1 MIVFLKLKES
11 VKKEALKID
20 HLLGFACHTQRNSNE
35 GVWQAFSARK
45 PKIKLRGPMTSSS
58 SDLGQARS
66 QVRDEE
72 IQ

>member
-1 MIVFLKLKES
+1 MIVFLKPKES
-11 VKKEALKID
+11 VKKEALHID
-20 HLLGFACHTQRNSNE
+20 HLLEFAYDTKRNSNE

-66 QVRDEE
+66 QVKDDE